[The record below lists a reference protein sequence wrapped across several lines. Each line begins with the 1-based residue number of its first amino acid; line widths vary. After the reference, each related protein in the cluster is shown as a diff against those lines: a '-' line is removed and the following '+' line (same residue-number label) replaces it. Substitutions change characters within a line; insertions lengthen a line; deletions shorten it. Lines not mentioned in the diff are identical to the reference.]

1 MKGMPFGCGSFKLR
15 TGETEIFETTRTFSH
30 QESAV
35 LWTGD
40 RYSFFPWVGE
50 VWAIYKNWS
59 AEWTFTDV
67 KHCEYELVEV
77 LEHDFAVYGVLI
89 LEVVDRFRT
98 IYKGTGIEVDIMYNE
113 LLRFSHRVPSF
124 HLREERGGNVRAYFV
139 LDPATLPDSKQDKA
153 KEQNVAEQR
162 ACEGKQE
169 TSMQLN
175 RIFEWPTSPSTRH
188 NCAVSLLDGSFT
200 KSTTSPMALSSEEV
214 KDSQAFAEWAH
225 RGFLEVGCLV
235 EPAELDGVG
244 DEYGRVWVQR
254 CPKLFALFNP
264 SPHYGTIVGVTETYL
279 GLIRSSLWG
288 TFANFVKEVAHFD
301 CAVSNSQLACLT
313 DQMKALQEAGFPVKV
328 LKNRLKALAFQSQQ
342 MASATLEAL
351 EVAKATAPSTE
362 CLEAAMAAE
371 GAAEK
376 QVLAIKRALA
386 EACRKLRAA
395 KAQHQA
401 LREQKVAMEKEIEV
415 ACQELEAAEE
425 NLGRVFQL

>member
-1 MKGMPFGCGSFKLR
+1 
-15 TGETEIFETTRTFSH
+15 
-30 QESAV
+30 
-35 LWTGD
+35 
-40 RYSFFPWVGE
+40 
-50 VWAIYKNWS
+50 
-59 AEWTFTDV
+59 
-67 KHCEYELVEV
+67 
-77 LEHDFAVYGVLI
+77 
-89 LEVVDRFRT
+89 
-98 IYKGTGIEVDIMYNE
+98 
-113 LLRFSHRVPSF
+113 
-124 HLREERGGNVRAYFV
+124 
-139 LDPATLPDSKQDKA
+139 
-153 KEQNVAEQR
+153 
-162 ACEGKQE
+162 
-169 TSMQLN
+169 
-175 RIFEWPTSPSTRH
+175 
-188 NCAVSLLDGSFT
+188 
-200 KSTTSPMALSSEEV
+200 MALSSEEV

-264 SPHYGTIVGVTETYL
+264 I
-279 GLIRSSLWG
+279 SSLWG

-425 NLGRVFQL
+425 NLSRVFQL